1 MAAEPSVADRL
12 GLTDATAG
20 DTRLLLLAA
29 AIAVAVLSPVIWLVL
44 RATDIGLGR
53 VGSLLVRP
61 TAIEALVNSVA
72 LVVVVTAGS
81 ILIGVPLAVLVVRT
95 DLPFPRFWT
104 VVVAL
109 PIVIPSYIGA
119 FAFISAFGPQGI
131 VADAIGPLAAHIP
144 TIYGFKG
151 AALVLT
157 LFIYPYV
164 FIGTRAALLTFD
176 ARLVEAARTLNRGR
190 LEAFREI
197 TLPRILPGI
206 AAGALLVA
214 LYTLSDFG
222 TPAIMHFDTFTR
234 VIYVEYNTFARDL
247 AALLSIQLLAVT
259 ALILAIES
267 RVGADDADAYTS
279 RGRGG
284 AEAIRISLGRWRW
297 PMVLFPALVATLTL
311 VVPLGVLFYWL
322 LESSVTYGAGPTFQW
337 TYGLNSVG
345 LSAAAALLATVAAIP
360 IAYLATQRETW
371 LSTLIERATYVG
383 YAMPGIVLGLALVYF
398 GAAYVPFLY
407 QTIPLLVFAYIVRFL
422 PQSVSTVR
430 SSLLQIDPQLVEAAR
445 MLGESPTRAFRRVTL
460 PLVAPGIVAGAAL
473 VFLTTMK
480 ELPATL
486 MLHPT
491 GFDTIV
497 TYIWLIQASGAYGK
511 AAVPALLL
519 VGLSGLSIFILLYR
533 GRFDA

>member
-1 MAAEPSVADRL
+1 MAVGTDTASRVRDALEPDRDT
-12 GLTDATAG
+12 GLF
-20 DTRLLLLAA
+20 LLVA
-29 AIAVAVLSPVIWLVL
+29 AIAVAVLSPVAWLGL
-44 RATDIGLGR
+44 RAAGIGFDR
-53 VGSLLVRP
+53 TTRLLVRP
-61 TAIEALVNSVA
+61 AAIEALVNSVA
-72 LVVVVTAGS
+72 LVAVVTAGS
-81 ILIGVPLAVLVVRT
+81 IAIGVPLAVLVVRT
-95 DLPFPRFWT
+95 DLPFRRFWT
-104 VVVAL
+104 VAVAL

-119 FAFISAFGPQGI
+119 FAFVSAFGPSGL
-131 VADAIGPLAAHIP
+131 VAETMGGVAEYLP
-144 TIYGFKG
+144 TIYGFGG

-164 FIGTRAALLTFD
+164 FVGTRAALLTFD
-176 ARLVEAARTLNRGR
+176 ARFVEAARTLNHGH
-190 LEAFREI
+190 LDAFRRI

-259 ALILAIES
+259 ALILAVES
-267 RVGADDADAYTS
+267 RVGSDDADAYTS

-284 AEAIRISLGRWRW
+284 ADAMRISLGRWRW
-297 PMVLFPALVATLTL
+297 PAMLFPALVVGFTL
-311 VVPLGVLFYWL
+311 VVPLGVLLLWL
-322 LESSVTYGAGPTFQW
+322 VRTDPTYAGGPAFQW

-345 LSAAAALLATVAAIP
+345 VSAAAALLATLAAVP
-360 IAYLATQRETW
+360 VAYLAVHRADRVSS
-371 LSTLIERATYVG
+371 LFERATYVG
-383 YAMPGIVLGLALVYF
+383 YAMPGIVLGLALVYL
-398 GAAYVPFLY
+398 GTSYVPLLY
-407 QTIPLLVFAYIVRFL
+407 QTIPLLLFAYVVRFL

-430 SSLLQIDPQLVEAAR
+430 SSFLQIDPALVEAAR
-445 MLGESPTRAFRRVTL
+445 TLGHQPSQAFRRITL

-497 TYIWLIQASGAYGK
+497 TYIWLVQGSGAYGR

-519 VGLSGLSIFILLYR
+519 VGLSGLSIFVLLYR
-533 GRFDA
+533 GRFDV